1 MSYVHGAYSL
11 EMNLITGGAVVV
23 VGPLS
28 VTEGNSGET
37 VLELYIQLDPDIV
50 ILNRDV
56 AYTIVLT
63 DGTAEGQ
70 LIVCGSGLAQLNAG
84 I

>member
-1 MSYVHGAYSL
+1 
-11 EMNLITGGAVVV
+11 MNLITGGRVVV

-37 VLELYIQLDPDIV
+37 VLELDIQLDPDII

-70 LIVCGSGLAQLNAG
+70 LIFKWMRVSLGL
-84 I
+84 II

>member
-1 MSYVHGAYSL
+1 
-11 EMNLITGGAVVV
+11 MNLITGGRVVV

-37 VLELYIQLDPDIV
+37 VLELDIQLDPDII

-70 LIVCGSGLAQLNAG
+70 LIFKWMRVSLGLIIVLVS
-84 I
+84 